1 MLKLHYFGH
10 LMWRADIR
18 KDLDAGK
25 DWRQEEKGMT
35 KDEMIGWHHQLNGHE
50 FEQALG
56 DEGQG
61 SLECRS
67 PWGRKELDVTER
79 LNNNHL
85 WNLPRPGIE
94 PVSPVSEGGF
104 LTTGPPRDHT
114 REVHEIFRKVLWGG
128 QSRYYWALF
137 LWKMWKP
144 RHKNAHYLPR
154 WFLMPTNEEAG
165 FAPDFWARL
174 FLHTLT
180 PD

>member
-1 MLKLHYFGH
+1 
-10 LMWRADIR
+10 
-18 KDLDAGK
+18 
-25 DWRQEEKGMT
+25 
-35 KDEMIGWHHQLNGHE
+35 MIGWHHQLNGHE

-114 REVHEIFRKVLWGG
+114 REVPCIHSFMRSLERFC
-128 QSRYYWALF
+128 
-137 LWKMWKP
+137 
-144 RHKNAHYLPR
+144 
-154 WFLMPTNEEAG
+154 EAG
-165 FAPDFWARL
+165 KADITELCFCGRCGNQGIRMLIICPGGF
-174 FLHTLT
+174 
-180 PD
+180 